1 MKKLNI
7 YFLASEAVPYIK
19 VGGLGDVAGTLP
31 LALRSLSDELD
42 VRLVLPFHSDIRRQD
57 FDFQWLRSFNIPTK
71 DGLMPVEIFTTH
83 LEEVPVYFIDG
94 PPIRVDASVY
104 SPDAAKNVYKYTF
117 FSLAALGLLN
127 CLEWTPHVI
136 HANDWHTALAI
147 YAVGLNRMTDSFYRH
162 TATLLTVHNLP
173 FLGDHACDALQT
185 FGLHPAQGSS
195 LPVWAQDM
203 PLPLG
208 LLMADHIVTV
218 SPTYA
223 KDILTPEYGSGL
235 DEFLSTR
242 RESLTGI
249 LNGLDVEYWNPL
261 TDPYI
266 TKNYSVETLYQRAKN
281 KASLQA
287 ECHLQ
292 VDERTPLLAM
302 VSRFDYHKG
311 VDLAVEA
318 LRMLDHQ
325 PWQMVFLGKG
335 DPTLEQV
342 VTQFQSEHPEK
353 VRVFLKYDEP
363 LSHRIYSAA
372 DMILI
377 PSRYEPCGL
386 VQMIAMRYGCIPIG
400 RATGGLKDTILDYS
414 RHERGVGFLFEDAA
428 PLFLKEAILR
438 ALMIYNDSTRWIE
451 LQRRGMEMDF
461 SWQRSAEQYLEIY
474 LKLFR

>member
-1 MKKLNI
+1 MKKRNI

-31 LALRSLSDELD
+31 LAIRSLSDDLD
-42 VRLVLPFHSDIRRQD
+42 VRLVIPFHSDIRRQD
-57 FDFQWLRSFNIPTK
+57 FDIQWLCSFNIPTK
-71 DGLMPVEIFTTH
+71 DGLMPVEVFSTF
-83 LEEVPVYFIDG
+83 LEEVPVYFVDG
-94 PPIRVDASVY
+94 PPIRIDTSVY
-104 SPDAAKNVYKYTF
+104 STDDAKNAYKYAF
-117 FSLAALGLLN
+117 FSLAALGLLK

-147 YAVGLNRMTDSFYRH
+147 YAVGLNRFTDPFYRH

-173 FLGDHACDALQT
+173 YLGGHARETLQT
-185 FGLHPAQGSS
+185 FGLPLAERSS
-195 LPVWAQDM
+195 LPTWAQDM

-208 LLMADHIVTV
+208 LLMADHIIAV

-249 LNGLDVEYWNPL
+249 LNGLDGNYWNPL
-261 TDPYI
+261 TDPYLI
-266 TKNYSVETLYQRAKN
+266 KNYSVETLNQRVKN
-281 KASLQA
+281 KISLQA
-287 ECHLQ
+287 ECDLQ
-292 VDERTPLLAM
+292 VDENIPLLAM
-302 VSRFDYHKG
+302 ISRFDYQKG

-318 LRMLDHQ
+318 LRMLEDQ
-325 PWQMVFLGKG
+325 PWQMLFLGRG

-342 VTQFQSEHPEK
+342 VMQFQSEKPK
-353 VRVFLKYDEP
+353 MVKVFLKYDEP

-386 VQMIAMRYGCIPIG
+386 VQMIAMRYGCVPIG
-400 RATGGLKDTILDYS
+400 RATGGLKDTIRDYS
-414 RHERGVGFLFEDAA
+414 QHEGGVGFLFEEAA

-438 ALMIYNDSTRWIE
+438 ALKVYNDPTQWVE
-451 LQRRGMEMDF
+451 LQRRGMKMDF
-461 SWQRSAEQYLEIY
+461 SWQRSAEQYLEVY
-474 LKLFR
+474 LRLIR